1 VLEHKG
7 GREGRVPEHQR
18 RVRVRGGRGRGV
30 GGGLAPEDARCQAQ
44 LVGRRAGRV
53 NTCRGTP
60 RPQARLHRSIQ
71 KEPGEH
77 EHAQGRAA
85 APRRDPS
92 GQAHGRHALRR
103 PRALPAACLIAAA
116 RIAGCTLSLSAADS
130 PSARGAAGGT

>member
-1 VLEHKG
+1 MGMQQRVCCTPKSLLLRTRSTHPRPELLDTPLPPTWYRDLDAARAARWRRAQAGRGRGGRVLEHKG

-60 RPQARLHRSIQ
+60 RPQARLHRSI
-71 KEPGEH
+71 
-77 EHAQGRAA
+77 
-85 APRRDPS
+85 
-92 GQAHGRHALRR
+92 
-103 PRALPAACLIAAA
+103 
-116 RIAGCTLSLSAADS
+116 
-130 PSARGAAGGT
+130 